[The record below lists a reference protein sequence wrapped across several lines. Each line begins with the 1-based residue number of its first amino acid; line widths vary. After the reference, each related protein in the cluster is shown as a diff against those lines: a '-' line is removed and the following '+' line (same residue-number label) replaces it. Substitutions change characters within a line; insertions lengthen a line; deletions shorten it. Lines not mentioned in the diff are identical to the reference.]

1 LTDAENDV
9 AELVL
14 VRAAITA
21 ILSGAQDYQI
31 GGQRV
36 TKADLKT
43 LYDRE
48 KTLLGRIGSTETYGT
63 RGLASWAGR

>member
-9 AELVL
+9 AELAL
-14 VRAAITA
+14 VRAAINA

-48 KTLLGRIGSTETYGT
+48 EVLRGRIGGETYGT
-63 RGLASWAGR
+63 RGLASWPGR